1 MTRKRSSWGSNQSM
15 GQGKRRIRY
24 MADTGDGRGYIRH
37 SETVYGT
44 RKQAD
49 EVLAQRRIE
58 HSSDKPV
65 PTLRQA
71 YEAWYLPEMLDR
83 LNNGELAHNSFE
95 IYTSRWRRIQERFS
109 DVPVT
114 GISPMDIQEW
124 LLSITPSTAGQSLQ
138 VLKHILDKCVLLGML
153 ASNPARAAYRLP
165 QKTSYRD
172 KSIYTLSELLN
183 VLDGIQES
191 VSYIPAILCGIG
203 SCRVGESLG
212 VLTSEIQEKN
222 VDGLRFATFDLVRQV
237 DNGGH
242 VIDHLKTAQSRR
254 PIIIPEPWCD
264 DIFSI
269 KDKWLCDKGYGE
281 PISQRVTRECWGRDL
296 KKKNLPFIPF
306 RNLRNSWRTIMRW
319 ELGIDPDYVEKMMG
333 HAGKSIG
340 EIYYDRPQSEAFMSV
355 SAKAWLQYR
364 AEKH

>member
-49 EVLAQRRIE
+49 EVYFTQRRIE
-58 HSSDKPV
+58 HSQDKPV
-65 PTLRQA
+65 PTFRQA

-124 LLSITPSTAGQSLQ
+124 LLSIAPSTAGQSLQ

-172 KSIYTLSELLN
+172 KSIYTLSELLS
-183 VLDGIQES
+183 VLDVIQES

-203 SCRVGESLG
+203 SCRVE
-212 VLTSEIQEKN
+212 
-222 VDGLRFATFDLVRQV
+222 
-237 DNGGH
+237 
-242 VIDHLKTAQSRR
+242 
-254 PIIIPEPWCD
+254 
-264 DIFSI
+264 
-269 KDKWLCDKGYGE
+269 
-281 PISQRVTRECWGRDL
+281 
-296 KKKNLPFIPF
+296 NL
-306 RNLRNSWRTIMRW
+306 
-319 ELGIDPDYVEKMMG
+319 
-333 HAGKSIG
+333 
-340 EIYYDRPQSEAFMSV
+340 
-355 SAKAWLQYR
+355 
-364 AEKH
+364 